1 MDRESGLV
9 KEFYAGRP
17 IVVTGGAGF
26 IGSTLVDH
34 LVRTR
39 GVSPSDIGVPRS
51 AELDLRRFENA
62 QRALD
67 GAEIVFHLA
76 APTGGIAYSRSHPAS
91 QYVSCALIDVNVLEA
106 ARLAGVSKVI
116 MLGNLLAYPAA
127 APSPLREEGLHDGR
141 IADTHLG
148 IGLAKRNLVLLGEMY
163 HREYGMDVAT
173 VLSANAYGPRDRFD
187 VTISHVIPATIMKC
201 FDDSAELVV
210 WGDGT
215 PTRDFLYV
223 EDIAEGLALA
233 GEHLAGPEFV
243 NLASGREVSIRELV
257 HTIADLCG
265 YTGQIRFDATKAGG
279 DPRRSA
285 STERATRLLQF
296 APRYTFE
303 EGLRRTIDWYR
314 SEVRA
319 SRAVP

>member
-1 MDRESGLV
+1 MDWKGGLV
-9 KEFYAGRP
+9 KDFYAARP

-26 IGSTLVDH
+26 IGSALVDH
-34 LVRTR
+34 LVQTR
-39 GVSPSDIGVPRS
+39 GVRPSDIRVPRS

-62 QRALD
+62 ERALQ

-91 QYVSCALIDVNVLEA
+91 QYGSCSLIDVNVLEA

-116 MLGNLLAYPAA
+116 LLGNLLAYPAA
-127 APSPLREEGLHDGR
+127 APSPLREESLHDGR

-148 IGLAKRNLVLLGEMY
+148 IGLAKRNLVLLAEMY
-163 HREYGMDVAT
+163 HREYGMEAVS
-173 VLSANAYGPRDRFD
+173 VLSANAYWPRDRFD

-233 GEHLAGPEFV
+233 GEHLTGHEFV

-257 HTIADLCG
+257 YTIADLCG
-265 YTGQIRFDATKAGG
+265 YKGNIRFDATKAGG

-285 STERATRLLQF
+285 STDRATRLLQF

-303 EGLRRTIDWYR
+303 EGLRRTVDWYR
-314 SEVRA
+314 SEVRT
-319 SRAVP
+319 SRAAP

>member
-1 MDRESGLV
+1 MDWKGGLV

-26 IGSTLVDH
+26 IGSALVDH

-39 GVSPSDIGVPRS
+39 GVSSSHVRVPRS
-51 AELDLRRFENA
+51 AELDLRRFEHA

-127 APSPLREEGLHDGR
+127 APSPLREESLHDGR

-148 IGLAKRNLVLLGEMY
+148 IGLAKRNLVLLAEMY
-163 HREYGMDVAT
+163 YREYAMDVVT

-187 VTISHVIPATIMKC
+187 ARISHVIPATIMKC
-201 FDDSAELVV
+201 FDEAELVV
-210 WGDGT
+210 WGDGS

-223 EDIAEGLALA
+223 DDIAEGLALA
-233 GEHLAGPEFV
+233 GEHLTGPEFV

-257 HTIADLCG
+257 HTIANLCG
-265 YTGQIRFDATKAGG
+265 FTGEIRFDATKAGG

-285 STERATRLLQF
+285 STDRATRLLQF

-319 SRAVP
+319 SRGVP